1 MSEKRINYEGVEC
14 ILYKSYMTE
23 NDGPLV
29 KLVNSKDIDNAYA
42 LGFECVGHPTEIVK
56 YISEDEYKLLLQ

>member
-1 MSEKRINYEGVEC
+1 
-14 ILYKSYMTE
+14 MTE
-23 NDGPLV
+23 NDGPLM
-29 KLVNSKDIDNAYA
+29 KLVNSKDIDKAYA